1 MYQYLKNS
9 LVYHK
14 NRPLMVL
21 QDFSQIP
28 VPLIGQRITS
38 YNKAM
43 NPVHPESE
51 ALSFYLL
58 NHAFAE
64 LCTRY
69 DPQEPMPDNADE
81 LANLYIT
88 TGNDI
93 ALRAAYYVLSIITRE
108 ARHVEDSCG
117 SGIKQLAKDK
127 YGPVFGKFLDLITGV
142 SESKA
147 VLYMLE
153 GKCDMPLGK
162 YCEGM
167 AFIFNEGNWSSAYG
181 GKKWG
186 NVAEQLRKAVCGEV
200 SMEAFTDIVWT
211 LRHNGGPIF
220 NKGMQYHN
228 DNEEILDKILD
239 VQRSG
244 QIPQLLLDP
253 MLSPV
258 IATQAKALLVQ
269 AMAVLGEEFASPGYV
284 DWFKVEALG
293 ALSVYPSEKK
303 NQVAKYGQPGSK
315 YKPVPEEQRF
325 YVAPDK
331 YAKIVKRA
339 A

>member
-9 LVYHK
+9 LMYHK
-14 NRPLMVL
+14 NRPLLVP

-93 ALRAAYYVLSIITRE
+93 ALRATYYVLSIITRE

-167 AFIFNEGNWSSAYG
+167 AFIFNEGDWSSAYG
-181 GKKWG
+181 GKNWG

-228 DNEEILDKILD
+228 DNEEVLEQD
-239 VQRSG
+239 SG
-244 QIPQLLLDP
+244 RAALWPDSAVAAGP
-253 MLSPV
+253 NAFACNSDTSES
-258 IATQAKALLVQ
+258 IARTGNGRAGRGIRVTRLRRLVQ
-269 AMAVLGEEFASPGYV
+269 GRSAGRTQRV
-284 DWFKVEALG
+284 
-293 ALSVYPSEKK
+293 SV
-303 NQVAKYGQPGSK
+303 
-315 YKPVPEEQRF
+315 
-325 YVAPDK
+325 
-331 YAKIVKRA
+331 
-339 A
+339 